1 MQFLPLTALGQEL
14 ESTLEGRHSQF
25 GLACQNTSASRLQ
38 VKNGS
43 AWATACICGLGEIFE
58 QLTGAAVFTFIKD
71 KVRFL

>member
-1 MQFLPLTALGQEL
+1 LTSLGQEF
-14 ESTLEGRHSQF
+14 ESALEGWHSQF
-25 GLACQNTSASRLQ
+25 GLSSQNTGASRLQ

-43 AWATACICGLGEIFE
+43 ARATACICGLGEIFE